1 MRVKKRTIA
10 AALSLAM
17 MLGLAPAGIPQ
28 AGTPFSVTAQAAKK
42 KVVKKKK
49 KTKKT
54 KKKAYKENPRLSK
67 MKISL
72 RNKKMTTVRVSG
84 TKKGISVSTSDR
96 SIASVSKSG
105 KYAFRIKAAK
115 KKKGIAVIRVKTSRG
130 YRYVFVQVGGRTN
143 MSGKTRAWAQT
154 AGFIRVAVV
163 QSSTPV
169 AQNPVTVPT
178 IPIQQQ
184 QKPTVTQPETQ
195 AQTQPETIQ
204 NRYKDYGNG
213 VTRGDDGYYY
223 YNGRAYFTKEDAD
236 YDRLSEINNAIS
248 AVPAEYPYTYKFSQ
262 EELELLKNRGE
273 LNGVAY
279 SQYEALQ
286 DQKKNGSFYAVL
298 DQYRDYCKNYDK
310 QIMIKCGMTASQL
323 SNPESMTDQQKFTVL
338 RNLAYYISNNIP
350 YLDGDPSRVK
360 GGENDYFFYPKLW
373 QALTDQGY
381 VSERNLGYGWS
392 CNGTAYKMMHM
403 SYEWLHTKMYWVSV
417 PEHSINGKNGMHGG
431 AAILLKDISLANDG
445 SGSTDRSGFK
455 GDTWLIFEPGYS
467 MDDGINHSWAIYSTY
482 TAPIISDPASMNY
495 KFYSRCIEA
504 KNQDN
509 YKGPEA
515 YPYWA
520 YDYEKGWY
528 HA

>member
-1 MRVKKRTIA
+1 MRVKKRIIA

-42 KVVKKKK
+42 KVVKKKKKTK

-96 SIASVSKSG
+96 SIAAVSKSG

-279 SQYEALQ
+279 SQYEAIQ

-310 QIMIKCGMTASQL
+310 QILITKCGMNAYELANPEQL
-323 SNPESMTDQQKFTVL
+323 SDARKLQILNKLCT
-338 RNLAYYISNNIP
+338 YIEYNIP
-350 YLDGDPSRVK
+350 YI
-360 GGENDYFFYPKLW
+360 GGEEEKSEQEPLRLWGHIEDGVIVKAESPVITTQCIRVPVLNGHTAAVFVKFRKKPTKEQLIEKLVNFSGLPQELDLPSAPKQMIQYIEEDNRPQVTMDVDY
-373 QALTDQGY
+373 
-381 VSERNLGYGWS
+381 E
-392 CNGTAYKMMHM
+392 NGMG
-403 SYEWLHTKMYWVSV
+403 VSV
-417 PEHSINGKNGMHGG
+417 GRLREDTVYDYKFVGLSHNTVRGAAGG
-431 AAILLKDISLANDG
+431 AVLCAETLKA
-445 SGSTDRSGFK
+445 K
-455 GDTWLIFEPGYS
+455 GYIT
-467 MDDGINHSWAIYSTY
+467 
-482 TAPIISDPASMNY
+482 
-495 KFYSRCIEA
+495 K
-504 KNQDN
+504 K
-509 YKGPEA
+509 
-515 YPYWA
+515 
-520 YDYEKGWY
+520 
-528 HA
+528 

>member
-1 MRVKKRTIA
+1 MRVKKRIIA

-42 KVVKKKK
+42 KVVKKKKKTK

-96 SIASVSKSG
+96 SIAAVSKSG

-195 AQTQPETIQ
+195 AQTQPKTIQ

-279 SQYEALQ
+279 SQYEAIQ

-310 QIMIKCGMTASQL
+310 QILITKCGMNAYELANPEQL
-323 SNPESMTDQQKFTVL
+323 SDARKLQILNKLCT
-338 RNLAYYISNNIP
+338 YIEYNIP
-350 YLDGDPSRVK
+350 YIGGDPSK
-360 GGENDYFFYPKLW
+360 PHGGENEYFFYPNLW

-381 VSERNLGYGWS
+381 VSSRKLGYGWS
-392 CNGTAYKMMHM
+392 CNGTAGKMMEM
-403 SYEWLHTKMYWVSV
+403 SYEWLHTKMYWVSM
-417 PEHSINGKNGMHGG
+417 PEFSNGNGMHGG
-431 AAILLKDISLANDG
+431 AAILLDG
-445 SGSTDRSGFK
+445 K
-455 GDTWLIFEPGYS
+455 WYIYQPGYTYNY
-467 MDDGINHSWAIYSTY
+467 DGTY
-482 TAPIISDPASMNY
+482 CDNWDTVSPYTGPITNESNNAFRE
-495 KFYSRCIEA
+495 FYARCVKA
-504 KNQDN
+504 KNDDAYMEGRN
-509 YKGPEA
+509 

-528 HA
+528 HT